1 MNVYT
6 TREFATKLKMLGLDS
21 NTVKILIDDVE
32 TLLDLSFE
40 DGVMSDQAGEYWFN
54 KLDLNV

>member
-6 TREFATKLKMLGLDS
+6 TRELAIKLRMLGLDN
-21 NTVKILIDDVE
+21 NTVKILMDDVE

-40 DGVMSDQAGEYWFN
+40 DGIMSDQAEDYWFN
-54 KLDLNV
+54 KIAIDV